1 MNAMKVAITDYE
13 YETISAERAVL
24 EAAGIECTLFPVA
37 LAALPM
43 PFMAFPPYFNI
54 VSQAP
59 IFLFFF
65 GKIKRGEYEKL
76 Q

>member
-24 EAAGIECTLFPVA
+24 EAAGIECVPELRG
-37 LAALPM
+37 L
-43 PFMAFPPYFNI
+43 
-54 VSQAP
+54 
-59 IFLFFF
+59 
-65 GKIKRGEYEKL
+65 GEYPAVASLLADAPFLPAESWNRNAEEK